1 MPWLDFCPA
10 QLDSKVNWLSST
22 RTQPSSSMSQ
32 IELFEPYNWLIQVQL
47 QYKISTGDSKIYATY
62 FWGYFSSRYYIY
74 LVKVFF
80 GFKGP
85 DHLQL
90 LDKNH
95 ITNFGESF
103 LWAFQTSWLDSTQ
116 LDQGLA
122 QLSSKHF
129 LAKFGSTQLSS
140 RDFWLNSAQ
149 LEKLPARTK
158 PRWLALHTQL
168 HLEKA

>member
-1 MPWLDFCPA
+1 MLP
-10 QLDSKVNWLSST
+10 T
-22 RTQPSSSMSQ
+22 
-32 IELFEPYNWLIQVQL
+32 
-47 QYKISTGDSKIYATY
+47 TGVAFHLGT
-62 FWGYFSSRYYIY
+62 IY

-80 GFKGP
+80 GFKVP

-90 LDKNH
+90 MNKNH
-95 ITNFGESF
+95 MEISN
-103 LWAFQTSWLDSTQ
+103 WLNSIQ

-129 LAKFGSTQLSS
+129 SAKFGSTQLSS

-158 PRWLALHTQL
+158 PNSKHSIIP
-168 HLEKA
+168 

>member
-1 MPWLDFCPA
+1 MLPTVGFAFHLG
-10 QLDSKVNWLSST
+10 T
-22 RTQPSSSMSQ
+22 
-32 IELFEPYNWLIQVQL
+32 
-47 QYKISTGDSKIYATY
+47 
-62 FWGYFSSRYYIY
+62 IY

-90 LDKNH
+90 VNKNH
-95 ITNFGESF
+95 ITNFGQSF
-103 LWAFQTSWLDSTQ
+103 LWAFLTSWLDSTQ

-129 LAKFGSTQLSS
+129 SAKFGSTQLSS

-158 PRWLALHTQL
+158 PNSV
-168 HLEKA
+168 ECKPPISEE